1 MIRRFVILALGA
13 MMMACAPVATPDT
26 GGPTTTPSG
35 AATITLTRSVCFGFC
50 PDYTVSI
57 NQDGLVSY
65 EGRRYVNVEGPQTDQ
80 IEPAA
85 VQALLARFDA
95 VNFMSLQNEY
105 RAHVSDMPTYTITL
119 VRNGRTKTV
128 VDYGGP
134 GAGMPQAVRELEDEI
149 DRVANTQQWVLRMG
163 EPVRDSRR

>member
-1 MIRRFVILALGA
+1 MIRRFLVLALA
-13 MMMACAPVATPDT
+13 ASMLACAPVAAPGPGEPT
-26 GGPTTTPSG
+26 GSSGP
-35 AATITLTRSVCFGFC
+35 ATITLTRSICFGFC

-57 NQDGLVSY
+57 KQDGSVTY
-65 EGRRYVNVEGPQTDQ
+65 EGRRFVNVEGVQTDQ
-80 IEPAA
+80 IDPAA

-95 VNFMSLQNEY
+95 VNFNALEDEY
-105 RAHVSDMPTYTITL
+105 RAHVSDLPTYTLTL

-134 GAGMPQAVRELEDEI
+134 GAGMPEAVRELEAEI

-163 EPVRDSRR
+163 QPVRDTHR